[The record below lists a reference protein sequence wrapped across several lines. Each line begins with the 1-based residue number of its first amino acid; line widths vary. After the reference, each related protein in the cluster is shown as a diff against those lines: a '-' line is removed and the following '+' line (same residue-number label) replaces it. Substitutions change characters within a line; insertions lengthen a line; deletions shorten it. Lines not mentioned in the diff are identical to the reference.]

1 MDLAELNKH
10 LALVEKL
17 HDAQEIY
24 RGMEAKSLGAQKVTG
39 MPHGTGVSDKVGM
52 LAAELADMAA
62 RIEYLQQQVDES
74 AAPIRA
80 WTNTIEDEWTRMFF
94 RYRYLYGYSWAE
106 VAAEK
111 KGLTEEAVKMV
122 CYRYLEIV
130 S

>member
-1 MDLAELNKH
+1 
-10 LALVEKL
+10 
-17 HDAQEIY
+17 
-24 RGMEAKSLGAQKVTG
+24 MEAKSLGAQKVTG

-52 LAAELADMAA
+52 LAAELADMSA
-62 RIEYLQQQVDES
+62 RIDYLQEQVNES
-74 AAPIRA
+74 AAPIRE

-111 KGLTEEAVKMV
+111 KGLSEEAVKMV

>member
-17 HDAQEIY
+17 HAAQEIY
-24 RGMEAKSLGAQKVTG
+24 RGMEAKSLGA
-39 MPHGTGVSDKVGM
+39 GVSDKVGM
-52 LAAELADMAA
+52 LAAELADMSA
-62 RIEYLQQQVDES
+62 RIDYLQEQVNES
-74 AAPIRA
+74 AAPIRE

-111 KGLTEEAVKMV
+111 KGLSEEAVKMV

>member
-1 MDLAELNKH
+1 M
-10 LALVEKL
+10 
-17 HDAQEIY
+17 
-24 RGMEAKSLGAQKVTG
+24 S
-39 MPHGTGVSDKVGM
+39 
-52 LAAELADMAA
+52 A
-62 RIEYLQQQVDES
+62 RIDYLQEQVNES
-74 AAPIRA
+74 AAPIRE

-111 KGLTEEAVKMV
+111 KGLSEEAVKMV